1 MTGKD
6 WIKINGV
13 SSDTVNIWVD
23 TPPAP
28 PMPKR
33 RVTISQTG
41 IEEDAAVK
49 ENSYEN
55 STLNVVCY
63 SFYPEDFDNSDIYS
77 YILGARTIELS
88 RQQGWY
94 YKVRNVTCNNPAVS
108 ADGARLKYTFA
119 FQVAPFRY
127 KLDNEPEVMTGN
139 VIDITN
145 ECNFFSRPRIE
156 LTATGDITFDCNG
169 DYFYLYGCPEDSEVI
184 IDSERLV
191 TLINNEIVNAS
202 TNGKYPLLN
211 VGANRI
217 AVSGTCSNVTIYKNE
232 RKV

>member
-13 SSDTVNIWVD
+13 SSDTVDLWVD
-23 TPPAP
+23 TPPVP

-33 RVTISQTG
+33 RVTVNQTG
-41 IEEDAAVK
+41 IEEDAVVR

-63 SFYPEDFDNSDIYS
+63 SFYPEDFDNSEIYE
-77 YILGARTIELS
+77 YILGAKTIEIS

-94 YKVRNVTCNNPAVS
+94 YKVKNVTANNPSVS

-127 KLDNEPEVMTGN
+127 SLDNEPEVMTGN
-139 VIDITN
+139 VIDLTN
-145 ECNFFSRPRIE
+145 EGNFFSRPRIE
-156 LTATGDITFDCNG
+156 LTATGDITIDCNG
-169 DYFYLYGCPEDSEVI
+169 DFFYIYGCPANSEVK

-191 TLINNEIVNAS
+191 TFIGNEIVNAS
-202 TNGKYPLLN
+202 TNGKYPLLS
-211 VGANRI
+211 VGLNRI
-217 AVSGTCSNVTIYKNE
+217 AIAGTASDVTIYKNE